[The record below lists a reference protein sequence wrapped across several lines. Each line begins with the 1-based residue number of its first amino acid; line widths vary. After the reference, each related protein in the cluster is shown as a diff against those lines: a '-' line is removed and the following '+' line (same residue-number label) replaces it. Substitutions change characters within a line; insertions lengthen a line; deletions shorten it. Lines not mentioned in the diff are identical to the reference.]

1 MATKLSAAAN
11 PALANDL
18 IQKAVEE
25 PEKKAPYEPKL
36 TAPSDTTVMLP
47 GGYITDTG
55 EVIRTA
61 EVRELNGLDEE
72 AIARTSNLGK
82 AVVTIIQ
89 RGTVSIG
96 DLKADDKVLDGLL
109 AGDRDA
115 LLLAIFKTTFGKV
128 AEIQTYCAGC
138 KDFKTVGVDMDEDI
152 KTKVLVDPVSDRTFT
167 VHGKIGEITVRLP
180 NGAAQ
185 RDLIANAEKN
195 VAELKTLL
203 LEHCVTHINGEPVYS
218 KLQVQKL
225 GFADRNKVNEEL
237 NKRVPGP
244 QFEDTTV
251 ECPDCGSEVPVP
263 INLGTLFRL

>member
-1 MATKLSAAAN
+1 MSAAAN

-18 IQKAVEE
+18 IQKVTEE

-36 TAPSDTTVMLP
+36 AAPSDTTVMLP

-55 EVIRTA
+55 DIIRTA

-89 RGTVSIG
+89 RGTVAIG
-96 DLKADDKVLDGLL
+96 DLKADDKVLDELL
-109 AGDRDA
+109 AGDRDV
-115 LLLAIFKTTFGKV
+115 LLLAIFKATFGPV
-128 AEIQTYCAGC
+128 AEVQSYCSGC
-138 KDFKTVGVDMDEDI
+138 QDFKTISVNIDEDI
-152 KTKVLVDPVSDRTFT
+152 KIKALVDPVSDRTFN
-167 VHGKIGEITVRLP
+167 VQGKIGEITVRLP

-185 RDLIANAEKN
+185 RELIANAEKN
-195 VAELKTLL
+195 AAELKTLL
-203 LEHCVTHINGEPVYS
+203 LEHCVTHINGDPVYS

-225 GFADRNKVNEEL
+225 GFADRNKINDEI

-244 QFEDTTV
+244 QFEDTAV
-251 ECPDCGSEVPVP
+251 ECPECGSEVPVP
-263 INLGTLFRL
+263 INLGTLFRF